1 MKKARG
7 AAPSIRFAARSRWGR
22 LAPDPAKWATLAAI
36 VALTTAVAVAA
47 PLKPGETRIAGRTY
61 LFTPDLYQ
69 GGIVETGRIG
79 DMLLELAWPEM
90 RGLTAEERA
99 MWPPRPT
106 LLILANSAAQ
116 TAGDAAPADYIL
128 EGIDNELSIA
138 ISPRVGE
145 HSIPHRTERP
155 SRVPSPGSG
164 MIELERGKDSP
175 GAVGADVYAL
185 PPLDHTAEF
194 IACTRTDKVFTNS
207 TCAQRFVENDMIMKI
222 TYDRPLV
229 DQWRAIHDRVAS
241 FLRSH
246 EVN

>member
-1 MKKARG
+1 MQ
-7 AAPSIRFAARSRWGR
+7 FAN
-22 LAPDPAKWATLAAI
+22 WATFAAI
-36 VALTTAVAVAA
+36 VSSTCAVAA
-47 PLKPGETRIAGRTY
+47 PLKPGETRIAGHTY
-61 LFTPDLYQ
+61 RFTPNMYQ
-69 GGIVETGRIG
+69 GGLVETGRIG

-90 RGLTAEERA
+90 RGLTAEEQA

-128 EGIDNELSIA
+128 AGVGNELSIA

-145 HSIPHRTERP
+145 HTIPHRTERP
-155 SRVPSPGSG
+155 SRAQAPGSG
-164 MIELERGKDSP
+164 MIELARGKDSP
-175 GAVGADVYAL
+175 GAPGADVYAL
-185 PPLDHTAEF
+185 PPLDHTTEF

-207 TCAQRFVENDMIMKI
+207 TCAQRFVENDMIVKI

-229 DQWRAIHDRVAS
+229 NQWRAIHDQVAS